1 MIRKTAE
8 NVFRTEAKAIT
19 DLVVRLD
26 YRFEDAVERLYSC
39 KGKVVVTGMGK
50 SGLIGRKIE
59 STLASTGTPAFFLHP
74 AEAVHGDLGMVSR
87 GDVVIAIS
95 NSGETE
101 ELVKILPTFK
111 RLGIPIIC
119 LTGKPKSTLA
129 NNSEVVLDVGVKEE
143 AGNLGI
149 VPTASTTAALA
160 MGDALAITLFEKR
173 GLKEADF
180 HYLHPGGTIGR
191 RLLVHVSDLM
201 QSGDDVPVVS
211 LNVSMKEVIITMT
224 AKKLG
229 MTTVVDSN
237 GILCGIITDGDLRR
251 LLNKEGNPFNQIAS
265 DVMSRTPK
273 TIGAQILA
281 TKAVQIMEEHSITSL
296 VVVQKDQQ
304 VIGIIHLHELLKSG
318 IV

>member
-1 MIRKTAE
+1 MIPH
-8 NVFRTEAKAIT
+8 
-19 DLVVRLD
+19 
-26 YRFEDAVERLYSC
+26 
-39 KGKVVVTGMGK
+39 
-50 SGLIGRKIE
+50 KIPFE
-59 STLASTGTPAFFLHP
+59 STT
-74 AEAVHGDLGMVSR
+74 
-87 GDVVIAIS
+87 
-95 NSGETE
+95 
-101 ELVKILPTFK
+101 
-111 RLGIPIIC
+111 
-119 LTGKPKSTLA
+119 
-129 NNSEVVLDVGVKEE
+129 
-143 AGNLGI
+143 
-149 VPTASTTAALA
+149 
-160 MGDALAITLFEKR
+160 
-173 GLKEADF
+173 
-180 HYLHPGGTIGR
+180 
-191 RLLVHVSDLM
+191 
-201 QSGDDVPVVS
+201 VVS

>member
-1 MIRKTAE
+1 MIRKIAE

-19 DLVVRLD
+19 DLTVRLD
-26 YRFEDAVERLYSC
+26 HRFEDAVERLYNC

-87 GDVVIAIS
+87 GDIVIAIS

-111 RLGIPIIC
+111 RLGVPIIC
-119 LTGKPKSTLA
+119 LTGKLKSTLA
-129 NNSEVVLDVGVKEE
+129 KNSEVVLDVSVKEE
-143 AGNLGI
+143 AGHLGI

-173 GLKEADF
+173 GLKEEDF

-201 QSGDDVPVVS
+201 HTGDAVPVVS
-211 LNVSMKEVIITMT
+211 GNDSMRDVIITMT
-224 AKKLG
+224 EKKLG
-229 MTTVVDSN
+229 MTTVVDSKEN
-237 GILCGIITDGDLRR
+237 LCGIITDGDLRR
-251 LLNKEGNPFNQIAS
+251 LLEKEGDPFNQMAS
-265 DVMSRTPK
+265 EIMTSHPK
-273 TIGAQILA
+273 TIPAQMLA
-281 TKAVQIMEEHSITSL
+281 AKAVQIMEEHSITSL
-296 VVVQKDQQ
+296 VVVEEDKK
-304 VIGIIHLHELLKSG
+304 ILGIIHLHDLLRSG